1 MNLMSWLPR
10 ALKELITHVPTL
22 LFEVVSWTELSKDIS
37 ALSQRLITGSGAAE
51 LRQKLTKSLPKSL
64 NFTDQSS
71 PLVRSNQLGEM
82 ILELYFRQLKNK
94 DGMFLDL
101 RLRHFS
107 GSENRFMWNPN
118 SMWTCFSPA
127 FREALQKLYDGF
139 YLGSDQVFH
148 DGLVETGLISQD
160 WSVEDQLEMKRL
172 FKAHFGSAI
181 DQPMEFKLASFQE
194 SFQNVFSFLMKKKVK
209 LSTDFLILGV
219 MLVTLYLSLEELGGS
234 YPVADI
240 YKKSKLSYD

>member
-37 ALSQRLITGSGAAE
+37 ILSQRLLTGSGAAE
-51 LRQKLTKSLPKSL
+51 LRQKLAQSLPKSL
-64 NFTDQSS
+64 NFTSSATPLQSE
-71 PLVRSNQLGEM
+71 PKLGET
-82 ILELYFRQLKNK
+82 ILELYFRQLQSP

-101 RLRHFS
+101 RLRHFA
-107 GSENRFMWNPN
+107 GGPDTYQWNPN
-118 SMWTCFSPA
+118 SMWASFSPS
-127 FREALQKLYDGF
+127 FREALGKLYDGF
-139 YLGSDQVFH
+139 YFGDDQIFH
-148 DGLVETGLISQD
+148 EGLIETGLISQE
-160 WSVEDQLEMKRL
+160 WSETDQLEMKRL

-181 DQPMEFKLASFQE
+181 DQPMTFQLSTFQA
-194 SFQNVFSFLMKKKVK
+194 SFQNVFSFLLKKKVK

-219 MLVTLYLSLEELGGS
+219 MLVTLYLSLEELGGA

-240 YKKSKLSYD
+240 YRRSKTPHA